1 MGESLF
7 TTKKD
12 SGVEV
17 AQKKS
22 TRSSRFSLGLLI
34 LEQVEVE
41 VILVLELEEQ
51 RDGGLIE
58 DEHVEDDV
66 NEVGDDAPE
75 LDDACTRR
83 SMRDDS
89 CTRSMRRE
97 RGLLDGGGSRLLC
110 DGDLGSTL
118 QCVSLKSGGGDLV
131 TSKCSPSLM
140 TLPLMLT
147 CFPPELLD
155 LLDRPLQELFPVGV
169 ELDLPWDGM

>member
-1 MGESLF
+1 MGKSLF

-12 SGVEV
+12 SSVEV

-58 DEHVEDDV
+58 DEHVKDDV
-66 NEVGDDAPE
+66 NEVGGDAPE
-75 LDDACTRR
+75 LDDACTR

-89 CTRSMRRE
+89 CTRSTRRE
-97 RGLLDGGGSRLLC
+97 RGLPDGGGSRLLC
-110 DGDLGSTL
+110 DGDLGFTL
-118 QCVSLKSGGGDLV
+118 QCASLKSSGGDLV